1 MKKMSELMKEM
12 GFNRYASDSVKESF
26 LKYLIKQGAGV
37 QVQTPTEKSIVAANP
52 EKIISFP
59 QQLTFDFQ
67 DVEVLGYLKTKRRH
81 KR

>member
-1 MKKMSELMKEM
+1 MSDLMKEM
-12 GFNRYASDSVKESF
+12 GFNRYASESAKESF

-37 QVQTPTEKSIVAANP
+37 NVQTPTEKNIVAANP

-59 QQLTFDFQ
+59 QQLTFDFADGEMQ
-67 DVEVLGYLKTKRRH
+67 NETKPRRRH